1 MQDNKDDGIKYPEV
15 VEAVTKEIK
24 ALGENTKESYES
36 LRRNYETLKNLVD
49 KHGEDMAADIKAQV
63 TKLSEDIITRQDGLD
78 TKIADQQ
85 KELNDKLNNRLDG
98 IEVALQRPM
107 NNMSFE
113 SQEKLEKE
121 IQDFAIAVAV
131 GSKKEGVT
139 YKELENIKMD
149 KETYDS
155 YQKSFDMFLRQKG
168 DERNLSS
175 EHFKS
180 LSVGVNPDGGYTV
193 TPKMSNRIIT
203 RMFESDPLRQLAAH
217 ETITT
222 HSIEWLVD
230 WDEMGCG
237 WEAETE
243 TGSETSTATFNKKH
257 IPVHVAYAKPRATQ
271 TLIEDSGINIEN
283 WIADKAARRLYR
295 VTAAAFV
302 TGTGVGQP
310 RGFLTYSSGTTYST
324 VEQVAMG
331 AASSLVADGFIKV
344 KYSLIEEYLNRGT
357 WLMSRSTVAAA
368 MYLKDGTGAYIWK
381 PGLQGDANAT
391 LCGLPVR
398 MSTTMPTVAS
408 DSLSVALA
416 DWSEAYMIVD
426 RLGISVQRDPYT
438 VKPFVEFYTRM
449 RVGGDVINPSA
460 IKIGKVSA

>member
-1 MQDNKDDGIKYPEV
+1 MAENTRYPEI
-15 VEAVTKEIK
+15 VEALAKEIK
-24 ALGENTKESYES
+24 ALGDNTKQNYES
-36 LRRNYETLKNLVD
+36 LQKNYENLKSVADHYGDN
-49 KHGEDMAADIKAQV
+49 MASDVKEQV
-63 TKLSEDIITRQDGLD
+63 NKLSEDITIRQEALD
-78 TKIADQQ
+78 IKIAAEQ
-85 KELNDKLNNRLDG
+85 KETNDKLNGRLDQ
-98 IEVALQRPM
+98 IEVAMQRPT
-107 NNMSFE
+107 NSMSFE
-113 SQEKLEKE
+113 AQEKLEKE
-121 IQDFAIAVAV
+121 CQAFAISAVV
-131 GSKKEGVT
+131 GSKKEGVS
-139 YKELENIKMD
+139 YKDLEGIKMD
-149 KETYDS
+149 VEVYKE
-155 YQKSFDMFLRQKG
+155 YQKNFNTFLRQKG
-168 DERNLSS
+168 DERNLTPDQ
-175 EHFKS
+175 FKS

-193 TPKMSNRIIT
+193 TPQMSNRIIT
-203 RMFESDPLRQLAAH
+203 KMFESDPIRQLAAT

-222 HSIEWLVD
+222 HAIEWLVD
-230 WDEMGCG
+230 WDEMGSG

-243 TGSETSTATFNKKH
+243 TGAETSTPQFYRKH

-295 VTAAAFV
+295 TTAASFV

-310 RGFLTYSSGTTYST
+310 RGFTTYSSGTTYKT

-331 AASSLVADGFIKV
+331 SGTGLTADGFIKV

-357 WLMSRSTVAAA
+357 WLMNRLAVADT

-398 MSTTMPTVAS
+398 MSTTMPVVAA

-416 DWSEAYMIVD
+416 DWSEAYMVVN

-438 VKPFVEFYTRM
+438 VKPYVEYYTRM
-449 RVGGDVINPSA
+449 RVGGDVINPQA
-460 IKIGKVSA
+460 LKIGKVSA